1 MSTQLIFKPKNNNVN
16 YTEFSY
22 PKNIIDLNINTT
34 ATSNFSLSHLNN
46 SEISFLNKKKDYIN
60 KNIYKNLNLND
71 ISDNTINTINYIDKN
86 INNIENTNIYNNNY
100 NNNYNNDLINTR
112 KKFNSFICC
121 QHNRIPIE
129 TKKKMFSVGN
139 FLEKKKENTSFLFKN
154 KTTTNL
160 LKKNNFRTDRNG
172 TTINKTNKKKVKVT
186 FIDEIENKPLVQ
198 IIDIQNLKQI
208 NYLINEILNGKEVYK
223 KRKVTCCSCLIF

>member
-71 ISDNTINTINYIDKN
+71 ISNNSLNYIDKN

-100 NNNYNNDLINTR
+100 NDLINTR

-121 QHNRIPIE
+121 QHKRIPIE
-129 TKKKMFSVGN
+129 TKKKMFLVGN

-208 NYLINEILNGKEVYK
+208 NYLINEILNEKEVNK